1 MPNPSTAWT
10 SQRVLLDVGDG
21 ASYLVHY
28 VGDDKE
34 LEEYDRVLASL
45 QIDGKTVF
53 QIGVHVPKGSVAKGK
68 AYPVPATT
76 WVKHVNANRL
86 EVVMVGEI
94 DPAADIV
101 YGSSRKVEPSPF

>member
-10 SQRVLLDVGDG
+10 SHRVLLDVGDG

-28 VGDDKE
+28 VGDDTE

-45 QIDGKTVF
+45 QIDGKTVC
-53 QIGVHVPKGSVAKGK
+53 QIGMHVPKGSVAKGK

-76 WVKHVNANRL
+76 WIKRIHSNRL
-86 EVVMVGEI
+86 EVVMVGET
-94 DPAADIV
+94 DPAADV
-101 YGSSRKVEPSPF
+101 NYGNKKVEPSPF